1 MRMQRIRFG
10 FCFWFSV
17 FTVDIWRCLPLL
29 FVCYSLGFGFC
40 QYTHF
45 CGPLKQSTAANIPCE
60 RWLVI
65 EKVIYLSFIKFQ
77 QK

>member
-1 MRMQRIRFG
+1 MREIKRFPG
-10 FCFWFSV
+10 GL
-17 FTVDIWRCLPLL
+17 TAL
-29 FVCYSLGFGFC
+29 FGPDFC
-40 QYTHF
+40 QHTHF

-65 EKVIYLSFIKFQ
+65 EKVIYLLFIKFQ